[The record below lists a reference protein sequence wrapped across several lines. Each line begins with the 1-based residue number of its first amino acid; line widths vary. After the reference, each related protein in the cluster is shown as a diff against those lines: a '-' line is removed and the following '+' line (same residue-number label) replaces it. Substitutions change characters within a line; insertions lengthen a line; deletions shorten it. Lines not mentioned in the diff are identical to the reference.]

1 MGRRLILLPLIIFL
15 AISLGGC
22 KGNQMTKEEVKQL
35 QTGPPKE
42 MPPQARAM
50 LLRAQQ
56 QGGPPQAVRR

>member
-15 AISLGGC
+15 AIPFGGC

-50 LLRAQQ
+50 LQRAQQ
-56 QGGPPQAVRR
+56 RGVPPQAVRR